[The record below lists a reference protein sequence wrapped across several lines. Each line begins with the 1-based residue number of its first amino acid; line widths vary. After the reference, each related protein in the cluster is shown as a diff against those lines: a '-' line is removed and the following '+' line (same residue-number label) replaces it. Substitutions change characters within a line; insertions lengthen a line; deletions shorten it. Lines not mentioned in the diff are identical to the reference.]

1 MGAGVK
7 CVGAMVFRFCSLAV
21 LAIALCQSAAFA
33 APCANPNALGVS
45 RVLTVDPRRTPAVGS
60 HDYGGMLRLAPR
72 EVVLTFDDG
81 PRPPYTNR
89 VLKALAD
96 ECLRATFFILGRQAS
111 THPQMVRQV
120 RAAGHTIGTHT
131 QNHPMHRMSPAR
143 AMAEINTGID
153 SVGNALGS
161 PRALAPFFRFPGLYR
176 TSAAEQYLRRR
187 GLMAWSIDVDS
198 YDYRHSSVSFMLQ
211 RMLINLERKQ
221 GGILLMH
228 DIQPKTAA
236 VLPSLLAELTR
247 RGFRIVHVVPTEQGV
262 EPDLMARS
270 RADADIE
277 VSTVAPVKRHRARV
291 KHAVEPVEQPATF
304 DAAFSA
310 SLR

>member
-1 MGAGVK
+1 MFSQA
-7 CVGAMVFRFCSLAV
+7 FSLAV
-21 LAIALCQSAAFA
+21 LAAALSQSAAIA

-45 RVLTVDPRRTPAVGS
+45 RVMTVDARRTPLVGTQ
-60 HDYGGMLRLAPR
+60 DYSGTLRLAPR

-81 PRPPYTNR
+81 PHPPYTNR

-96 ECLRATFFILGRQAS
+96 ECLQATFFILGRQANA
-111 THPQMVRQV
+111 HPQMVRQV

-131 QNHPMHRMSPAR
+131 QNHPMHRMSPVR

-161 PRALAPFFRFPGLYR
+161 TRALAPFFRFPGLYR
-176 TSAAEQYLRRR
+176 TGAAEAYLRRR

-198 YDYRHSSVSFMLQ
+198 YDYRSSSVSYMLQ
-211 RMLINLERKQ
+211 RMLTNLERKQ

-236 VLPSLLAELTR
+236 VLPSLLKELKR
-247 RGFRIVHVVPTEQGV
+247 RGFRIVHVVPAEQGI
-262 EPDLMARS
+262 EPELVARS
-270 RADADIE
+270 RASAEIE
-277 VSTVAPVKRHRARV
+277 IASAAPVKRHRRRV
-291 KHAVEPVEQPATF
+291 KPNAEPMFQPVTF
-304 DAAFSA
+304 DAVFI
-310 SLR
+310 R

>member
-1 MGAGVK
+1 MF
-7 CVGAMVFRFCSLAV
+7 FRSCSRVV
-21 LAIALCQSAAFA
+21 LAAALCQSAAIA
-33 APCANPNALGVS
+33 APCVNPNALGVS
-45 RVLTVDPRRTPAVGS
+45 RVLTVDARRTPAVGNQ
-60 HDYGGMLRLAPR
+60 DYRGTLTLAPR

-96 ECLRATFFILGRQAS
+96 ECLRATFFILGRQANA
-111 THPQMVRQV
+111 HPQMVRQV

-131 QNHPMHRMSPAR
+131 QNHPMHRMSPTR

-161 PRALAPFFRFPGLYR
+161 PRSLAPFFRFPGLYR
-176 TSAAEQYLRRR
+176 TSAAEQYLRKR

-198 YDYRHSSVSFMLQ
+198 YDYRASSVSFMLQ
-211 RMLINLERKQ
+211 RMLINLERTQ

-236 VLPSLLAELTR
+236 VLPSLLKELKR
-247 RGFRIVHVVPTEQGV
+247 RGFRVVHVVPAEQGI
-262 EPDLMARS
+262 EPELVARS
-270 RADADIE
+270 RASADIE
-277 VSTVAPVKRHRARV
+277 IAS
-291 KHAVEPVEQPATF
+291 AVPA
-304 DAAFSA
+304 
-310 SLR
+310 

>member
-1 MGAGVK
+1 M
-7 CVGAMVFRFCSLAV
+7 FSQSLSLAA
-21 LAIALCQSAAFA
+21 LAAALCQSAAVA

-45 RVLTVDPRRTPAVGS
+45 RVMTVDARRTPLVGTQ
-60 HDYGGMLRLAPR
+60 DYSGTLRLAPR

-81 PRPPYTNR
+81 PRPPYTRR

-96 ECLRATFFILGRQAS
+96 ECLQATFFILGRQANA
-111 THPQMVRQV
+111 HPQMVRQV

-131 QNHPMHRMSPAR
+131 QNHPMHRMSPVR

-176 TSAAEQYLRRR
+176 TGAAEQYLRRR

-198 YDYRHSSVSFMLQ
+198 YDYRGSTVSFMLA
-211 RMLINLERKQ
+211 RMLTNLERKQ

-236 VLPSLLAELTR
+236 ALPSLLKELKR
-247 RGFRIVHVVPTEQGV
+247 RGFRIVHVVPAEQAI
-262 EPDLMARS
+262 EPELVARS
-270 RADADIE
+270 RASADVEIA
-277 VSTVAPVKRHRARV
+277 SAAPVKRHRRRV
-291 KHAVEPVEQPATF
+291 KQSVEPMFQPATF
-304 DAAFSA
+304 DAVF
-310 SLR
+310 LR

>member
-1 MGAGVK
+1 M
-7 CVGAMVFRFCSLAV
+7 FSRFYSLAV
-21 LAIALCQSAAFA
+21 LAAALGQSAARA

-45 RVLTVDPRRTPAVGS
+45 RVMTVDARRTPLVGTQ
-60 HDYGGMLRLAPR
+60 DYSGTLRLAPR

-81 PRPPYTNR
+81 PRPPYTHR

-96 ECLRATFFILGRQAS
+96 ECLRATFFILGRQANA
-111 THPQMVRQV
+111 HPQMVRQV

-131 QNHPMHRMSPAR
+131 QNHPMHRMSPVR

-161 PRALAPFFRFPGLYR
+161 TGALAPFFRFPGLYR

-198 YDYRHSSVSFMLQ
+198 YDYSGSTVSFMLQ
-211 RMLINLERKQ
+211 RMLTNLERKQ

-236 VLPSLLAELTR
+236 VLPSLLKELKR
-247 RGFRIVHVVPTEQGV
+247 RGFRIVHVVPSEQAI
-262 EPDLMARS
+262 EPELVARS
-270 RADADIE
+270 RASADVE
-277 VSTVAPVKRHRARV
+277 VASAAPVKRHRRRV
-291 KHAVEPVEQPATF
+291 KQSVEPMFQPATF
-304 DAAFSA
+304 DAVF
-310 SLR
+310 LR

>member
-1 MGAGVK
+1 MFPRV
-7 CVGAMVFRFCSLAV
+7 SNLAV
-21 LAIALCQSAAFA
+21 LAAALCQSAAFA
-33 APCANPNALGVS
+33 GPCANPNALGVS
-45 RVLTVDPRRTPAVGS
+45 RVLTVDARRTPAVGS
-60 HDYGGMLRLAPR
+60 QDYSGTLRLAPR

-96 ECLRATFFILGRQAS
+96 ECLQATFFMLGRQANAN
-111 THPQMVRQV
+111 PAMARQV
-120 RAAGHTIGTHT
+120 FAAGHTIGTHT
-131 QNHPMHRMSPAR
+131 QNHPMHRMSPVR

-176 TSAAEQYLRRR
+176 TNAAEQYLRKR
-187 GLMAWSIDVDS
+187 GLMAWSIDIDS
-198 YDYRHSSVSFMLQ
+198 YDYRYSSVSFMLQ
-211 RMLINLERKQ
+211 RMLANLEKRQ

-236 VLPSLLAELTR
+236 VLPTLLAELKR
-247 RGFRIVHVVPTEQGV
+247 RGFRIVHVVPA
-262 EPDLMARS
+262 EPGIEPELVARS
-270 RADADIE
+270 RASADIE
-277 VSTVAPVKRHRARV
+277 VASAAPMKRHRIRV
-291 KHAVEPVEQPATF
+291 KKNIEPPSSPATF